1 MGKSLI
7 IKGADFSKVA
17 VSGENWVLTNIA
29 LNVFSGATSGEN
41 PNRLSTQET
50 IYVENG
56 KSVKITGIKDL
67 AFNILWYN
75 KKEISADNLVYS
87 DGNET
92 TWKNNKDGAANT
104 FVITNERGQN
114 CYLALCFA
122 KASNQSEAVSS
133 TDYSP
138 LSVIK

>member
-7 IKGADFSKVA
+7 IKGADFSNVA
-17 VSGENWVLTNIA
+17 VSGEDWILSNIA
-29 LNVFSGATSGEN
+29 LNVFNGAISREN

-75 KKEISADNLVYS
+75 QKGISSDNLVYS

-92 TWKNNKDGAANT
+92 TWKNNKDGVANT
-104 FVITNERGQN
+104 FVITNDRGEN

-122 KASNQSEAVSS
+122 KASNQSETISS
-133 TDYSP
+133 ADYSP